1 MPLGASC
8 HKWSPIQ
15 QQCIAVDHFNIR
27 QVAHNFAKHFNNA
40 VINFDCNNVR
50 TRFGKCKRERTE
62 ARTNLENKI
71 TRANICQSRNAS
83 NGVWVD
89 NKVLSK
95 GPARR

>member
-15 QQCIAVDHFNIR
+15 QQCIAVDHFNIW
-27 QVAHNFAKHFNNA
+27 QVAYNFAQYFNNA

-71 TRANICQSRNAS
+71 ARANICQSRNAP

-95 GPARR
+95 CPARR